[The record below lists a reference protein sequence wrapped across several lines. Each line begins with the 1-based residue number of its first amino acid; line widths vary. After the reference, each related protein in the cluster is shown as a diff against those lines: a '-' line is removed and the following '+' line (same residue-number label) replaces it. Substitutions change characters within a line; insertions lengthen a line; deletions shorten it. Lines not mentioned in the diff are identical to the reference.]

1 MSKGYNNWKCEI
13 CGNIFSTRAQ
23 LFQHRKETTCGIKQ
37 MELGHKKSGEAQKKQ
52 WLDGKRCGHKCS
64 EATKQKMSK
73 AAIEH
78 SYWEH
83 RSREPIIYES
93 KVAGKLNLDSYWELY
108 VAQRLDLLN
117 VKWYRPKVYLEYY
130 TKDNKLR
137 YYCPDFYV
145 EDYNCFI
152 EVKSPYILQR
162 QNENGKIDYLKANYN
177 FIIWLES
184 EDTCKNF
191 SLTKKDYNGDK
202 PSILEENFIH
212 KNRSNLRPKLKAKNS
227 KSKIDTSNGAN
238 IDLYNKRKRLIE
250 ESNIDFLSFG
260 WVEQVANLFGISHSK
275 ARKYIEK
282 RFPEIK
288 TYKRKSPGV

>member
-13 CGNIFSTRAQ
+13 CGNIFNTRAK
-23 LFQHRKETTCGIKQ
+23 LFQHRKETTCSAKLVA
-37 MELGHKKSGEAQKKQ
+37 LGHKKTAEANKKQ
-52 WLDGKRCGHKCS
+52 WAEGKRHGHKCS
-64 EATKQKMSK
+64 ETAKQKMSK

-93 KVAGKLNLDSYWELY
+93 TVAGKLNLDSYWELY

-162 QNENGKIDYLKANYN
+162 QNENGKIDYLKSKYN

-184 EDTCKNF
+184 EESCKNF
-191 SLTKKDYNGDK
+191 NLTKKDYNGDK
-202 PSILEENFIH
+202 PSILEENFVH
-212 KNRSNLRPKLKAKNS
+212 KTRSNKLKIEGKT
-227 KSKIDTSNGAN
+227 KEKTSRVN
-238 IDLYNKRKRLIE
+238 IDLYNKRKKLIE
-250 ESNIDFLSFG
+250 ENNIDFSSFG
-260 WVEQVANLFGISHSK
+260 WVEQVSNLFGISYSK
-275 ARKYIEK
+275 TRKYIEK

-288 TYKRKSPGV
+288 TYKRKSPSV